1 MISRRAFIT
10 GFLSVIGTTSTVG
23 VGSLLASCSG
33 ESTSTSSELTAAT
46 GESTSTTSGST
57 AALGDLQLVQ
67 RFPQVL
73 VPGNVRL
80 PISLANQAGLLTTD
94 SGVELPNTLS
104 AQLVNADTQE
114 VVAQLMSADR
124 HDTDLS
130 IPYWPFRVDIDKP
143 GIYTLIVDGGPPEG
157 AAVQVLNATEVLI
170 PLVGSQLPGFDTPTF
185 DNHRGVEP
193 VCTRTPKPCE
203 FHNITLNEALA
214 LNKPI
219 AYLVGTPSHCG
230 TGTCSPA
237 LEALITVK
245 KSIGDAMTFLHTEI
259 YTDDKATT
267 VAAAVVAL
275 KMEYEPAIYITDASG
290 KIIERLDAVFDAKEI
305 SAAIATLGL

>member
-1 MISRRAFIT
+1 MISRRTFIT
-10 GFLSVIGTTSTVG
+10 GSLGVVGATSTVG
-23 VGSLLASCSG
+23 LSSLLAGCSG
-33 ESTSTSSELTAAT
+33 NSTA
-46 GESTSTTSGST
+46 TTSESV

-80 PISLANQAGLLTTD
+80 PISLANTQGLLTTE
-94 SGVELPNTLS
+94 SGVDLPSTLT
-104 AQLVNADTQE
+104 AKLINADTQE
-114 VVAQLMSADR
+114 VVAESLSADR
-124 HDTDLS
+124 HDTGLT

-143 GIYTLIVDGGPPEG
+143 GIYTLIVDGGPEEG
-157 AAVQVLNATEVLI
+157 AAIQVLNATEVLI

-185 DNHRGVEP
+185 DDHRGVEP
-193 VCTRTPKPCE
+193 VCTRTPEPCL

-214 LNKPI
+214 LKKPI
-219 AYLVGTPSHCG
+219 AYLVGTPAHCS

-237 LEALITVK
+237 LEALVTVK
-245 KSIGDAMTFLHTEI
+245 NSIGDAMTFLHTEI

-267 VAAAVVAL
+267 VAPSVIAL

-290 KIIERLDAVFDAKEI
+290 KIIERFDAVFDAIEI
-305 SAAIATLGL
+305 NAAITTLDL

>member
-1 MISRRAFIT
+1 MISRRTFIT
-10 GFLSVIGTTSTVG
+10 GSLGVIGATSTVG
-23 VGSLLASCSG
+23 VGSLLAGCSG
-33 ESTSTSSELTAAT
+33 ESTA
-46 GESTSTTSGST
+46 TTSESV

-94 SGVELPNTLS
+94 GGFELPNTLS
-104 AQLVNADTQE
+104 AQLINADTQE
-114 VVAQLMSADR
+114 VVAESLSADR
-124 HDTDLS
+124 HDTGLT

-143 GIYTLIVDGGPPEG
+143 GIYTLIVDGGPAEG
-157 AAVQVLNATEVLI
+157 AAIQVLNATEVLI
-170 PLVGSQLPGFDTPTF
+170 PLVGSQLPGFDTPTV
-185 DNHRGVEP
+185 DDHRGVEP
-193 VCTRTPKPCE
+193 VCTRTPEPCE

-214 LNKPI
+214 LKKPI
-219 AYLVGTPSHCG
+219 AYLVGTPAHCS

-245 KSIGDAMTFLHTEI
+245 NSIGDAMIFLHAEI

-267 VAAAVVAL
+267 VAPAVVAL

-290 KIIERLDAVFDAKEI
+290 KILERFDAVFDAEEI
-305 SAAIATLGL
+305 SSTITALNL

>member
-1 MISRRAFIT
+1 MISRRTFIT
-10 GFLSVIGTTSTVG
+10 GSLGVIGATSTVG
-23 VGSLLASCSG
+23 VGSLLAGCSG
-33 ESTSTSSELTAAT
+33 ESTA
-46 GESTSTTSGST
+46 TTSESV

-94 SGVELPNTLS
+94 SGFELPNTLL
-104 AQLVNADTQE
+104 AQLINADTQE
-114 VVAQLMSADR
+114 VVAESLSADR
-124 HDTDLS
+124 HDTGLT

-143 GIYTLIVDGGPPEG
+143 GIYTLIVDGGPAEG
-157 AAVQVLNATEVLI
+157 AAIQVLNAAAVLI
-170 PLVGSQLPGFDTPTF
+170 PLVGSQLPGFDTPTV
-185 DNHRGVEP
+185 DDHRGVEP
-193 VCTRTPKPCE
+193 VCTRTPEPCL

-214 LNKPI
+214 LKKPI
-219 AYLVGTPSHCG
+219 AYLVGTPAHCS
-230 TGTCSPA
+230 TGTCAPA
-237 LEALITVK
+237 LEALITVR

-267 VAAAVVAL
+267 VAPAVVAL

-290 KIIERLDAVFDAKEI
+290 IIIERFDAVFDAKEI
-305 SAAIATLGL
+305 SDAIAKLGL

>member
-1 MISRRAFIT
+1 MISRRTFIT
-10 GFLSVIGTTSTVG
+10 GSLGVIGATSTVG
-23 VGSLLASCSG
+23 VGSLLAGCSG
-33 ESTSTSSELTAAT
+33 ESTA
-46 GESTSTTSGST
+46 TTSESV

-94 SGVELPNTLS
+94 SGFELPNTLL
-104 AQLVNADTQE
+104 AQLINADTQE
-114 VVAQLMSADR
+114 VVAESLSADR
-124 HDTDLS
+124 HDTGLT

-143 GIYTLIVDGGPPEG
+143 GIYTLIVDGGPAEG
-157 AAVQVLNATEVLI
+157 AAIQVLNAAAVLI
-170 PLVGSQLPGFDTPTF
+170 PLVGSQLPGFDTPTV
-185 DNHRGVEP
+185 DDHRGVEP
-193 VCTRTPKPCE
+193 VCTRTPEPCL

-214 LNKPI
+214 LKKPI
-219 AYLVGTPSHCG
+219 AYLVGTPAHCS

-237 LEALITVK
+237 LEALITVR
-245 KSIGDAMTFLHTEI
+245 KSIGDAMTFLHAEI

-267 VAAAVVAL
+267 VAPAVVAL

-290 KIIERLDAVFDAKEI
+290 KIIERFDAVFDADEI
-305 SAAIATLGL
+305 SSAIAALNL

>member
-1 MISRRAFIT
+1 LLAGCSGNSTA
-10 GFLSVIGTTSTVG
+10 TTS
-23 VGSLLASCSG
+23 
-33 ESTSTSSELTAAT
+33 ESVT
-46 GESTSTTSGST
+46 
-57 AALGDLQLVQ
+57 ALGDLQLVQ

-80 PISLANQAGLLTTD
+80 PISLANTQGLLTTE
-94 SGVELPNTLS
+94 SGVDLPSTLT
-104 AQLVNADTQE
+104 AKLINADTQE
-114 VVAQLMSADR
+114 VVAESLSADR
-124 HDTDLS
+124 HDTGLT

-143 GIYTLIVDGGPPEG
+143 GIYTLIVDGGPEEG
-157 AAVQVLNATEVLI
+157 AAIQVLNATEVLI

-185 DNHRGVEP
+185 DDHRGVEP
-193 VCTRTPKPCE
+193 VCTRTPEPCL

-214 LNKPI
+214 LKKPI
-219 AYLVGTPSHCG
+219 AYLVGTPAHCS

-245 KSIGDAMTFLHTEI
+245 NSIGDAMTFLHTEI

-267 VAAAVVAL
+267 VAPSVIAL

-290 KIIERLDAVFDAKEI
+290 IIIERFDAVFDAIEI
-305 SAAIATLGL
+305 NAAITTLDL